1 MLLESLQEL
10 LLEFFARIIKFIVRV
25 IVTGIVKVAVVS
37 VIIRV
42 TDRVIICC
50 SSTEAGIGFLDICG
64 FENLGMNS
72 LEQLC
77 INLANE
83 HLQKFMN
90 SQVFEHEMNVYRQ
103 EGVDLGHIDPPS
115 NEAILQMFD
124 EVRETGEGGRERR

>member
-1 MLLESLQEL
+1 MLESFN
-10 LLEFFARIIKFIVRV
+10 FFIRVIVRV
-25 IVTGIVKVAVVS
+25 VIRATFRVVIVS

-50 SSTEAGIGFLDICG
+50 SSIEAGIGFLDICG
-64 FENLGMNS
+64 FENLGINS

-103 EGVDLGHIDPPS
+103 EGVDLGSIDPPS

-124 EVRETGEGGRERR
+124 EVRERGGGGKREEVKT